1 MANNNNVNR
10 NAQKGSGKVSSGKGQ
25 RGSRASQHNDAAW
38 YGSNAFLVNDSA
50 SLAWSTP
57 IGSTTTALDENVNYN
72 YAIGQP
78 GIMTLDVIPVLG
90 YSEDNTSAVNIAARN
105 VYSFVRHVNSG
116 HSNYDAPD
124 LMLYMMAL
132 DSAYSFLCWMT
143 RTYGYL
149 MLYSMY
155 NRYLPDALLTA
166 NHIDAADLRNHITDL
181 RAFVNMYTVK
191 LGSLVLPAS
200 MPVTA
205 RHCWMYSGFY
215 ADSPNLKAQ
224 LYQYAPKGFY
234 QYDELN
240 GAGRLVFKPL
250 VPETTEGKN
259 KLLKFADI
267 TTYATALLNSIV
279 TSEDCAIMS
288 GDILKAFGPEGVIKL
303 PYLEESYVI
312 LPTYSVEV
320 LCQIQ
325 NATVLGG
332 NFLADDF
339 MITQSVTT
347 DPRTSGA
354 IIQKPRFQP
363 GIGSTPHTKPLLDNY
378 HAKRYMY
385 QPGEQDDPS
394 QNMVSSRLMVFG
406 EVDPSEAKPY
416 INLTTVGTEIV
427 TSARITAIDPNG
439 IVTINPGLAMIDYAD
454 TAQGFLAQTIQ
465 ACLVSKFS
473 FHPCTA
479 FYSAFYFKDDTQ
491 KEAITL
497 LGLMDDVSNY
507 TTVTEDVIKR
517 MHDTALLSLYN
528 VPIMG
533 AFATKTTSSGSA
545 KSAPKRDSSGG
556 KSSSKGGSQKEKGEE
571 ERLGRK

>member
-1 MANNNNVNR
+1 MANKNNNNNRNSQNVNR
-10 NAQKGSGKVSSGKGQ
+10 SAQKGSAKHQ
-25 RGSRASQHNDAAW
+25 LINQQLGSKASRHNDAAW
-38 YGSNAFLVNDSA
+38 YGSNSFLVNDSA

-57 IGSTTTALDENVNYN
+57 IGSPTTSLAEGVNYN

-78 GIMTLDVIPVLG
+78 GIMTLDIIPVLG

-116 HSNYDAPD
+116 HANYDAPD

-155 NRYLPDALLTA
+155 NRYLPDALLAA
-166 NHIDAADLRNHITDL
+166 NHVDASDLRSHITDL
-181 RAFVNMYTVK
+181 RAFINMYTVK

-215 ADSPNLKAQ
+215 ADSPNMKAQ
-224 LYQYAPKGFY
+224 LYQYAPVGFY
-234 QYDELN
+234 RYDELN
-240 GAGRLVFKPL
+240 GAGKLVFEPL
-250 VPETTEGKN
+250 VTKGSTGKDI
-259 KLLKFADI
+259 LLKFSDI
-267 TTYATALLNSIV
+267 TAYATKLLNSIV

-288 GDILKAFGPEGVIKL
+288 GDILKAFGPEGIIKL
-303 PYLEESYVI
+303 PYLEETYVI

-320 LCQIQ
+320 LSQIQ

-332 NFLADDF
+332 HFDPNDF
-339 MITQSVTT
+339 EITQVVST
-347 DPRTSGA
+347 DPRTGGA
-354 IIQKPRFQP
+354 IVQKPRFQP
-363 GIGSTPHTKPLLDNY
+363 TLGSVTHTKPLYANFNGP
-378 HAKRYMY
+378 RYMY
-385 QPGEQDDPS
+385 QFGDQDDPS

-406 EVDPSEAKPY
+406 KPDFQGDKAY
-416 INLTTVGTEIV
+416 VNLTTVGTEVV
-427 TSARITAIDPNG
+427 TSARITTLNTDGSIY
-439 IVTINPGLAMIDYAD
+439 IHPGASMLSYAD
-454 TAQGFLAQTIQ
+454 SAQGFMALAIY
-465 ACLVSKFS
+465 ACMVAKFS
-473 FHPCTA
+473 FHPSIA
-479 FYSAFYFKDDTQ
+479 FYSAFYFKDDVQ
-491 KEAITL
+491 KEATTL
-497 LGLMDDVSNY
+497 LGIMDDVSNY

-533 AFATKTTSSGSA
+533 TFAAKTASSRSSKPQKG
-545 KSAPKRDSSGG
+545 APKDKGG
-556 KSSSKGGSQKEKGEE
+556 KDKDDIEKQVTQ
-571 ERLGRK
+571 

>member
-1 MANNNNVNR
+1 MANKNNNNNRNSHNVNR
-10 NAQKGSGKVSSGKGQ
+10 SAQKGSAKRQ
-25 RGSRASQHNDAAW
+25 FINQQLGSKASRQNDAAW

-57 IGSTTTALDENVNYN
+57 IGSPTTSLAEGVNYN

-78 GIMTLDVIPVLG
+78 GIMTLDIIPVLG

-116 HSNYDAPD
+116 HANYDAPD

-155 NRYLPDALLTA
+155 NRYLPDALLAA
-166 NHIDAADLRNHITDL
+166 NHVDAADLRGHIVDL
-181 RAFVNMYTVK
+181 RAFINMYTVK

-215 ADSPNLKAQ
+215 ADSPNMKAQ

-234 QYDELN
+234 RYDELN
-240 GAGRLVFKPL
+240 GAGKLVFEPL
-250 VPETTEGKN
+250 VPNGTTGAD
-259 KLLKFADI
+259 KLLKFSDI
-267 TTYATALLNSIV
+267 TAYATKLLNSIV

-288 GDILKAFGPEGVIKL
+288 GDILKAFGPEGIIKL
-303 PYLEESYVI
+303 PYLEETYVI

-320 LCQIQ
+320 LSQIQ

-332 NFLADDF
+332 TFEAKDF
-339 MITQSVTT
+339 EITQIVST
-347 DPRTSGA
+347 DPRTGGA
-354 IIQKPRFQP
+354 IVQKPRFQP
-363 GIGSTPHTKPLLDNY
+363 SLGNVTHTKPLYDNF
-378 HAKRYMY
+378 KGPRYMY
-385 QPGEQDDPS
+385 QFGEQDDPS

-406 EVDPSEAKPY
+406 TPDFKGDKAYV
-416 INLTTVGTEIV
+416 NLTTVGTEIV
-427 TSARITAIDPNG
+427 TSARITTLNTDGSIY
-439 IVTINPGLAMIDYAD
+439 IHPGASMLSYAD
-454 TAQGFLAQTIQ
+454 SAQGFIALTIY
-465 ACLVSKFS
+465 ACMVAKFS
-473 FHPCTA
+473 FHPSIA
-479 FYSAFYFKDDTQ
+479 FYSAYYFKDDVQ
-491 KEAITL
+491 KEATTL
-497 LGLMDDVSNY
+497 LGIMDDVSNY

-533 AFATKTTSSGSA
+533 AFAAKTTSSRSS
-545 KSAPKRDSSGG
+545 KSASQKGAPKDKGG
-556 KSSSKGGSQKEKGEE
+556 KEKEDTEK
-571 ERLGRK
+571 

>member
-1 MANNNNVNR
+1 MANNVNR
-10 NAQKGSGKVSSGKGQ
+10 NVQKKSGNNQAKKTSTAGVSKG
-25 RGSRASQHNDAAW
+25 NDAAW
-38 YGSNAFLVNDSA
+38 YGANSFLVNDSA

-57 IGSTTTALDENVNYN
+57 IGSQTTSLDAGVNYN

-116 HSNYDAPD
+116 HANYDAPD
-124 LMLYMMAL
+124 LMLYMLAL

-155 NRYLPDALLTA
+155 NRYLPDALITA
-166 NHIDAADLRNHITDL
+166 NGVDAADLRNHITDL
-181 RAFVNMYTVK
+181 RAFINMYTVK

-200 MPVTA
+200 MPITA

-234 QYDELN
+234 RYVELE
-240 GAGRLVFKPL
+240 GAGKLVFEPL
-250 VPETTEGKN
+250 VANDEAGKQ
-259 KLLKFADI
+259 KLLKFSDI
-267 TTYATALLNSIV
+267 TAYATKMLNSII

-288 GDILKAFGPEGVIKL
+288 GDILKAFGPEGIIKL
-303 PYLEESYVI
+303 PYLEEAYVV
-312 LPTYSVEV
+312 LPTYSIEV
-320 LCQIQ
+320 LSQIQ

-332 NFLADDF
+332 TIIPSDF
-339 MITQSVTT
+339 DVTQSVTV
-347 DPRTSGA
+347 DPKTSGA
-354 IIQKPRFQP
+354 IIQKPRFKP
-363 GIGSTPHTKPLLDNY
+363 PLGSTTHTKPLLANFRS
-378 HAKRYMY
+378 KRYMY
-385 QPGEQDDPS
+385 QFGDADDPS

-406 EVDPSEAKPY
+406 TPEFSGNDVY
-416 INLTTVGTEIV
+416 VNLTTVGTEII
-427 TSARITAIDPNG
+427 TSARITTLNTDGSIY
-439 IVTINPGLAMIDYAD
+439 IHPGASMLNYAD
-454 TAQGFLAQTIQ
+454 STQGFLALTIH
-465 ACLVSKFS
+465 ACMVAKFA
-473 FHPCTA
+473 FHPTSA
-479 FYSAFYFKDDTQ
+479 YYSAFYFKDDTQ
-491 KEAITL
+491 KEATTL
-497 LGLMDDVSNY
+497 LGIMDDVSNY

-533 AFATKTTSSGSA
+533 TFSAKTTSSRPSKGNAS
-545 KSAPKRDSSGG
+545 KGAPK
-556 KSSSKGGSQKEKGEE
+556 KGSNKASEDTDK
-571 ERLGRK
+571 